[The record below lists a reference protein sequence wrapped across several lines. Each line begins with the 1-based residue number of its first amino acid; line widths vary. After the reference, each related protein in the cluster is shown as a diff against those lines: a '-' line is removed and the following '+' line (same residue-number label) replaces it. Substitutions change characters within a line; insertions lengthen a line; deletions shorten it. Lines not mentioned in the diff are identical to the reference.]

1 MEFWEMIFTGFFGG
15 LILIAGIA
23 LISFIVE
30 MVI

>member
-1 MEFWEMIFTGFFGG
+1 MEFWETIFTGFFGG

-23 LISFIVE
+23 FVVE